1 MNSDMIYLDN
11 NATTKPLQEVTEV
24 VLSAMNENW
33 GNPSSIHRIGQE
45 ARHQVDLARES
56 VAKLIG
62 STPAEI
68 TFTSGG
74 TEAANL
80 AIQTACDLH
89 PEKKVIVTSH
99 IEHAAVGEKADALAE
114 CGMEII
120 RLRNC
125 SNGVMCMAHLKEL
138 LEDRASEIALVSLMW
153 CNNETGVI
161 EPIEEATRL
170 CHEHGVLIHSD
181 GTQWVAKMPVDIHE
195 VPVDLLSFAAHKFH
209 GPKGVGA
216 LYARMG
222 VAVSPLVTGGPQE
235 RGRRGGTENVPAIL
249 GFGVAC
255 ESAMT
260 WLTSENI
267 EAMEANKASFE
278 DALQAA
284 LPAIHI
290 NSSGAARAWTTSSV
304 LFPNVKGELMLLV
317 LSENGV
323 CASSGSAC
331 SSGALKESKVIEALG
346 TPEEGEWGAVRFSF
360 ARTTTKDE
368 LLQAVE
374 AIVETLAMIESIVTA
389 AEPSQ
394 ATT

>member
-1 MNSDMIYLDN
+1 MVKRMIYLDN
-11 NATTKPLQEVTEV
+11 NATTKPLQEVTDV
-24 VLSAMNENW
+24 VLFAMDENW
-33 GNPSSIHRIGQE
+33 GNPPSIHRIGQE

-62 STPAEI
+62 ATPAEI

-89 PEKKVIVTSH
+89 PDKKVLITSQL
-99 IEHAAVGEKADALAE
+99 EHAAVGEKADSLAK

-125 SNGVMCMAHLKEL
+125 SNGVMCMEHLREL
-138 LEDRASEIALVSLMW
+138 LEQRAAEIALVSLMW

-181 GTQWVAKMPVDIHE
+181 GTQWVAKMPVDVAQ

-216 LYARMG
+216 LYTRKG
-222 VAVSPLVTGGPQE
+222 ITVSPLVTGGPQE

-255 ESAMT
+255 KSAMAC
-260 WLTSENI
+260 LTSENI
-267 EAMEANKASFE
+267 EAMEANKAVFE

-284 LPAIHI
+284 LPEIQI
-290 NSSGAARAWTTSSV
+290 NSSGAARAWTTSSI

-346 TPEEGEWGAVRFSF
+346 MPDEGEWGAVRFSF

-374 AIVETLAMIESIVTA
+374 AIVETLATIESIVMA
-389 AEPSQ
+389 AEAS
-394 ATT
+394 

>member
-1 MNSDMIYLDN
+1 
-11 NATTKPLQEVTEV
+11 
-24 VLSAMNENW
+24 
-33 GNPSSIHRIGQE
+33 
-45 ARHQVDLARES
+45 
-56 VAKLIG
+56 
-62 STPAEI
+62 
-68 TFTSGG
+68 
-74 TEAANL
+74 
-80 AIQTACDLH
+80 
-89 PEKKVIVTSH
+89 
-99 IEHAAVGEKADALAE
+99 
-114 CGMEII
+114 
-120 RLRNC
+120 
-125 SNGVMCMAHLKEL
+125 
-138 LEDRASEIALVSLMW
+138 
-153 CNNETGVI
+153 
-161 EPIEEATRL
+161 
-170 CHEHGVLIHSD
+170 
-181 GTQWVAKMPVDIHE
+181 
-195 VPVDLLSFAAHKFH
+195 
-209 GPKGVGA
+209 
-216 LYARMG
+216 RMG

-374 AIVETLAMIESIVTA
+374 AIVETLATIESIVTA